1 MKVGRQ
7 EGGTLPKA
15 PRGVA
20 RAIPSL
26 LMTMA
31 TRDHIVSKRETLVP
45 SRCSEALAGGPEGLA
60 WGLRHLLVTSTAVKP
75 TGLGWNAGSATP

>member
-7 EGGTLPKA
+7 EGGALPKA

-60 WGLRHLLVTSTAVKP
+60 WGLWHLLVTSTAVKP